1 MRETEREDGLTR
13 AEGGIRYPLNGLEIE
28 YIALSGG
35 EMRSGKERGEI
46 YRGMTYRNDVRI
58 R

>member
-35 EMRSGKERGEI
+35 ERKMRSGKERGEFI
-46 YRGMTYRNDVRI
+46 EE
-58 R
+58 